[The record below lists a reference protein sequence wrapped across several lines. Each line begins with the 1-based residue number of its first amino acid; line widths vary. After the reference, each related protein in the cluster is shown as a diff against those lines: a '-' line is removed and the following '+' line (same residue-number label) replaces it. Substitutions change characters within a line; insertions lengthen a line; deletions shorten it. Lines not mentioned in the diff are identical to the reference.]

1 MSLGWMIAVIVAVF
15 VGGAFLIAAF
25 QVKLTGKRDRAA
37 VALDPG
43 FEGAPVFHGEN
54 GSLYVQRDS
63 DRVAIICGDK
73 APFLGTRAD
82 ILDVQVVEDGTTV
95 SVTKRKG
102 VIGRA
107 IVGGVAFGGV
117 GAIVGGL
124 SAGSETTSRNMVS
137 KIDVIATMSPGAP
150 AARLVF
156 PIYRKFPGTKGD
168 FEITLNAKRQD
179 AERFRAQITGVLFAD
194 AEVERL
200 ASV

>member
-1 MSLGWMIAVIVAVF
+1 MTLGWTIAIIAVVF
-15 VGGAFLIAAF
+15 IGGAILIGIF
-25 QVKLTGKRDRAA
+25 QAKVMGERDQTA
-37 VALDPG
+37 VALHSG

-54 GSLYVQRDS
+54 VSLYVQRDA
-63 DRVAIICGDK
+63 DKVAIICSDV

-107 IVGGVAFGGV
+107 IVGGVALGGV

-124 SAGSETTSRNMVS
+124 SAGSETTSRNVVS
-137 KIDVIATMSPGAP
+137 KIDVIATMSPGTP
-150 AARLVF
+150 VARVVF
-156 PIYRKFPGTKGD
+156 PIYRKMPGTKGD

-179 AERFRAQITGVLFAD
+179 AERFRAQITELLFSD
-194 AEVERL
+194 AEVQRL
-200 ASV
+200 AGA

>member
-1 MSLGWMIAVIVAVF
+1 MSLGWTLAIIGVVF
-15 VGGAFLIAAF
+15 VGGAYLIATLQAKA
-25 QVKLTGKRDRAA
+25 VSKRDRAA
-37 VALDPG
+37 VALDSG

-73 APFLGTRAD
+73 APFLGKRAD

-102 VIGRA
+102 IIGRA

-124 SAGSETTSRNMVS
+124 SAGSETTSRNIVS

-179 AERFRAQITGVLFAD
+179 AERFRAQIAEVLFVD
-194 AEVERL
+194 AAVERL